1 MYTVFAERYRDDRN
15 TQMHTLTFDT
25 LEAVQ
30 GWMRDHANPS
40 SGSFLLPTEEA
51 RRKFADP
58 RSIRLGWLPGGHEWW
73 VLKID
78 NGSGTIFSDGSLTR
92 GEPFIAAS
100 IQGMLERLWA
110 ECKNPESRFV
120 EEGAVPV
127 QAVIPA
133 ADAAA
138 FRSQIDPMKAIFADE
153 RRSDWFD
160 ADDIAREIAEAL
172 DLLLAGQGL

>member
-15 TQMHTLTFDT
+15 TQLHTLTFDS
-25 LEAVQ
+25 LDAVQ

-40 SGSFLLPTEEA
+40 SGSFAIPTEEA

-58 RSIRLGWLPGGHEWW
+58 RSIRLGWLPGQYEWW

-78 NGSGTIFSDGSLTR
+78 NGRGCVFSDGTLTS
-92 GEPFIAAS
+92 GKAHVAAS
-100 IQGMLERLWA
+100 VQAMLERFWA
-110 ECKNPESRFV
+110 ESKHPESRFV
-120 EEGAVPV
+120 EEDAQPGG
-127 QAVIPA
+127 AVIPA

-138 FRSQIDPMKAIFADE
+138 FRARIDDMKAIFADE
-153 RRSDWFD
+153 HRSDWFD
-160 ADDIAREIAEAL
+160 ADDAAREIAEAL